1 MSKKILAFTLAE
13 TLITLVIIG
22 VVSAITVPVLQ
33 VKHQKQQTIVEL
45 KKAFSDISR
54 AVVMARMDFGDP
66 SSWDYSL
73 NNNEFFNEYLYPF
86 IQLSSQSI
94 RDARTDNITYRQ
106 TSGQIENGLLIMRD
120 QGKIVEL
127 ASGCQIFT
135 YPLAYSTDATMKRKC
150 YAIDVN
156 GYKKPNKFGR
166 DLFMFCID
174 GVQGKVLPH
183 SWDDQEKPGQI
194 KKRTRNQLLKGP
206 SSYSYNCSKSARG
219 MWCAAVIMRDGWQI
233 KDDYPW

>member
-73 NNNEFFNEYLYPF
+73 NNNEFLSTLTSLLY
-86 IQLSSQSI
+86 
-94 RDARTDNITYRQ
+94 
-106 TSGQIENGLLIMRD
+106 
-120 QGKIVEL
+120 
-127 ASGCQIFT
+127 C
-135 YPLAYSTDATMKRKC
+135 
-150 YAIDVN
+150 
-156 GYKKPNKFGR
+156 
-166 DLFMFCID
+166 
-174 GVQGKVLPH
+174 
-183 SWDDQEKPGQI
+183 
-194 KKRTRNQLLKGP
+194 
-206 SSYSYNCSKSARG
+206 
-219 MWCAAVIMRDGWQI
+219 
-233 KDDYPW
+233 